1 MQLRIRWGKRDIS
14 SVIWLLAGEDIL
26 SCGDALQKSYN
37 ILHPILG
44 RSIETQGAA
53 TV

>member
-1 MQLRIRWGKRDIS
+1 MQLRIRWSKRDI
-14 SVIWLLAGEDIL
+14 SVIWLLAGEDIQ

-37 ILHPILG
+37 ILHPVLG
-44 RSIETQGAA
+44 RSIEAQGAA